1 MSSPQEKEILY
12 DFFSERVED
21 ADHSQGTEL
30 STDAIRY
37 LTVLLVQLGKT
48 EALFRTTQPE
58 TLVEMHMQAAQL
70 PRNAA
75 LGIYKHMGDFALYIG
90 GYFSESLQRK
100 VVDVTYYADMGGAAY
115 HQVAGLSGTLPMPN
129 NPLHSLFTELGDRFR
144 ECLSILM
151 DVSTKSRTGS
161 NVDVVMLY
169 ERWLT
174 TRDPLTQQRLV
185 ELGVLPQT
193 PIEG

>member
-21 ADHSQGTEL
+21 ADRSQGIEL

-48 EALFRTTQPE
+48 EALFRMTQPE
-58 TLVEMHMQAAQL
+58 TLAEMHMQASQR
-70 PRNAA
+70 PRNEA

-100 VVDVTYYADMGGAAY
+100 VVGVTYYADMGGAAY

-129 NPLHSLFTELGDRFR
+129 NPLHSLFTELGNRFR

-193 PIEG
+193 PIED

>member
-12 DFFSERVED
+12 DFFSQRVED
-21 ADHSQGTEL
+21 ADRTQGTDL
-30 STDAIRY
+30 SLDAIRY

-48 EALFRTTQPE
+48 EALFRMTQPD
-58 TLVEMHMQAAQL
+58 TLAEMHMQAAQR
-70 PRNAA
+70 PRNEA

-100 VVDVTYYADMGGAAY
+100 AVGVTYYAEMGGAAY

-129 NPLHSLFTELGDRFR
+129 NPLHALFTELGSRFR

-151 DVSTKSRTGS
+151 DVSSKSRTGS
-161 NVDVVMLY
+161 NMDVVMLY

-174 TRDPLTQQRLV
+174 TRDALTQQRLV

-193 PIEG
+193 PIED